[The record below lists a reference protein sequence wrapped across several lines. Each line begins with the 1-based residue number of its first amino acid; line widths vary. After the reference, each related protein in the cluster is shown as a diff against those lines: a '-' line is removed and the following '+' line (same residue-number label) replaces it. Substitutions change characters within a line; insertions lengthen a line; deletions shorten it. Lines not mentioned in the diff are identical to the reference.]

1 MNISTFFTENFDR
14 IEQICEDNEVQL
26 YNGYSGRGMYGSTCF
41 GITGSH
47 RDCTAVIADI
57 ITAYVEEI
65 MNNAE
70 NTNRNDLPH
79 FIRDIMNYRQDSMG
93 LDTILYW
100 QKIKS
105 ISVDNEEAVV

>member
-1 MNISTFFTENFDR
+1 MNISTFFTENFGR
-14 IEQICEDNEVQL
+14 IEQICEDNEVRL

-65 MNNAE
+65 INNSE
-70 NTNRNDLPH
+70 NTTIVDLPH
-79 FIRDIMNYRQDSMG
+79 FIRDIMNYRQDNMG
-93 LDTILYW
+93 VDIILYW
-100 QKIKS
+100 PNIKP
-105 ISVDNEEAVV
+105 ISLSNEEAVV